1 MQAKEQSAMGGR
13 SLSMKRNTLLP
24 AVLVASLATALAQA
38 QTVVPSRVRFPQH
51 QPNRLSGQVLTPRTQ
66 SPRLAT
72 MVPPDLRVQ
81 CQPEADLLGAT
92 CGKLPVP
99 LDRQRPA
106 GAQIGI
112 YFELYH

>member
-1 MQAKEQSAMGGR
+1 MGGR

-66 SPRLAT
+66 SPRLAST
-72 MVPPDLRVQ
+72 VSPDVISVTCPSDAKQ
-81 CQPEADLLGAT
+81 LGPRAT

-99 LDRQRPA
+99 LDRRHP
-106 GAQIGI
+106 
-112 YFELYH
+112 